1 MFLFFKSRSHC
12 TYLQDSCTQGYTTFI
27 NDISPLLST
36 FYSSCFD
43 CSTARSRIPSNAY
56 SFLYNFI
63 YSDYSFYL
71 HSVDVYSLYVR
82 DETVSHIL
90 INGGINLA
98 LIGKSIFVWLLV
110 IFNRY
115 VFDLMKANK

>member
-1 MFLFFKSRSHC
+1 M
-12 TYLQDSCTQGYTTFI
+12 
-27 NDISPLLST
+27 
-36 FYSSCFD
+36 
-43 CSTARSRIPSNAY
+43 
-56 SFLYNFI
+56 
-63 YSDYSFYL
+63 
-71 HSVDVYSLYVR
+71 YSLYVM